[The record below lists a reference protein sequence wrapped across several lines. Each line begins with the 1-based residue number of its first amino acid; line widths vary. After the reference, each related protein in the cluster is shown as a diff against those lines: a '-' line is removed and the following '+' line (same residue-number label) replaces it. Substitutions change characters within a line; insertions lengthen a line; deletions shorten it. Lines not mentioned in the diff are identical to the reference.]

1 MKLLLTVLL
10 LLSTNLFA
18 ASKLDEKNITKMLDS
33 VKIAKEHENI
43 KAMRKHFLS
52 RTSVSLTKQGIN
64 DSDTTRLTFSEYT
77 RHLTK
82 KWKKTTNNLI
92 EITNRQFN
100 IEADG
105 KSALV
110 KTTMVQTLEV
120 DGVKTAITVYET
132 SGVKLVK
139 GKIYINYYSA
149 RFMLNTAMKVN

>member
-120 DGVKTAITVYET
+120 DGVKTAITIYET